1 MTPRRSCHYHPGKCM
16 HVKKKLYNFLL
27 QVRNE
32 DAQRNKYVSIH
43 QKMDEWM
50 NSLRQNKENNHK
62 ISPLQGNSWVGVL
75 FGKQFYKEGLF
86 SSSGFLLIIVLYSRR
101 PEEGRAIH
109 TNVHAIEIQQVWW
122 ILGQP
127 RSQRSSQLLMWEKNS
142 KFK

>member
-1 MTPRRSCHYHPGKCM
+1 M

-62 ISPLQGNSWVGVL
+62 ISPLQGNS
-75 FGKQFYKEGLF
+75 
-86 SSSGFLLIIVLYSRR
+86 
-101 PEEGRAIH
+101 
-109 TNVHAIEIQQVWW
+109 
-122 ILGQP
+122 
-127 RSQRSSQLLMWEKNS
+127 
-142 KFK
+142 